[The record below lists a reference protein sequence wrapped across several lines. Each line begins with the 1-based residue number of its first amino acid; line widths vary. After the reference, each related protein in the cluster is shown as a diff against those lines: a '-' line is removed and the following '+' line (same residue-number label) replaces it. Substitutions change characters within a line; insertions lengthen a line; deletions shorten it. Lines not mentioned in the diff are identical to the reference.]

1 MDKNLSSQDQS
12 GEPSSNND
20 DQPIRLPVNDTQSV
34 ERLRP
39 SQMGN
44 QNAELIVKGGIDNS
58 LTGDEV
64 NHWVLV
70 G

>member
-1 MDKNLSSQDQS
+1 MDKKLPPQGQS
-12 GEPSSNND
+12 GELSSNSD
-20 DQPIRLPVNDTQSV
+20 DQPIRLPVNDDQSV

-39 SQMGN
+39 SQMSR
-44 QNAELIVKGGIDNS
+44 QNSELIAQ
-58 LTGDEV
+58 V